1 VERDGGKV
9 NREIYRGVYNKT
21 SEHNPGRS
29 VIGVKVVVVR
39 SIMGDK
45 LNWILFGVVQIELLI
60 LLVLQESTRI
70 RLKEWINWIKHVS
83 ETMNTI
89 LVEIGGKR

>member
-1 VERDGGKV
+1 
-9 NREIYRGVYNKT
+9 
-21 SEHNPGRS
+21 
-29 VIGVKVVVVR
+29 
-39 SIMGDK
+39 MGDK